1 MTTSSLV
8 RHSERSLAAGVALVC
23 TLTTLVAQTY
33 DNTVLAGTPGQSGF
47 RDGRGSEARL
57 LYSSSGT
64 LDGSGNLYVAE
75 AGAIRRIT
83 PAGDVTTVAGD
94 GTGGYGYLDDQGRNA
109 RFTEYQFPIAADAAG
124 NVYAVDRNSHTL
136 RRITPGGEVTT
147 LAGLAGARGY
157 VDGRGAA
164 ARFSEPA
171 GIAVDRDGRIYVS
184 DSRNRVIRRITPSGD
199 VTTFAGQIDPVTQTG
214 AFASPAGL
222 AFDGRGVL
230 YVEDTGRFNT
240 LSAISPE
247 GRVTVTRWGQ
257 FGDYYAEESRSL
269 SFKVDRNGNLLVHR
283 ENQQWIT
290 RLTPEGVETSQLHP
304 AAPPPTGQRAGD
316 LGLLAVDP
324 AGAVYLYDQFAIR
337 KHTPVAAPAD
347 IPAWSDV
354 TLTAEYALSGV
365 TYGNGLYVL
374 AGSEDFWPSDSAPNV
389 YTSPDGITWTRRHA
403 PAHGAA
409 FPPRFAGGRFFVAV
423 RASVRDSASAREAAG
438 DTVILS
444 SSDGVNWSSSG
455 FITRGNVPVD
465 APVDFAYGNGTFVAV
480 SDTRTN
486 AYPVIF
492 TSNDG
497 VSWIPRSIDGAAGPA
512 PTASITF
519 FRGHFYLAAWSG
531 QLLRS
536 VDGIEWT
543 RVATS
548 PAGPRYL
555 SASADAM
562 VVVAFDGTSPQLWLS
577 SDGESFTTVAP
588 DAGRIFGPIQFLD
601 GTFVTAEPEFG
612 AGPAATS
619 IAIRASHDGRT
630 WTTVAR
636 VATKDGWNLDVA
648 PGGGSYVVTAGL
660 KVYTGATEL
669 TPGGIPARRG
679 HLRNIS
685 IRARAGPGAD
695 ALIAGVTL
703 ADASVGGTTNL
714 LVRGVAP
721 ALAQFGVTDTLADPQ
736 LRWMNQSTVL
746 TANNDWNGDAAI
758 VSAASVAGAF
768 ALPTGSKDAA
778 LLLSDVRPGSYT
790 VHVTGHDDRTG
801 VALAEVYA
809 LPVNDPTS
817 APRFRNFSA
826 RAPVGTGSELLVA
839 GFEVHGGET
848 QLLIRALG
856 PALEPFGI
864 PGFLG
869 NPQLALYRGATR
881 VAANDNWNFTTIPNS
896 TLSRVG
902 AVALQSGSTDAALIT
917 TLPPGTYTVQVSGV
931 DGVTGVALFEVFVL
945 R

>member
-1 MTTSSLV
+1 MFSLA
-8 RHSERSLAAGVALVC
+8 RSAERSLAAGIAFVC
-23 TLTTLVAQTY
+23 TLAALSAQTY
-33 DNTVLAGTPGQSGF
+33 DNTVLAGSPGQSGF

-94 GTGGYGYLDDQGRNA
+94 GNGGYGYRDDQGRSA

-124 NVYAVDRNSHTL
+124 NVYAVDRNSHTI
-136 RRITPGGEVTT
+136 RRITSGGIVTT

-184 DSRNRVIRRITPSGD
+184 DSRNRVIRRITPAGD

-214 AFASPAGL
+214 TFASPAGL

-247 GRVTVTRWGQ
+247 GRVAATRWGQ
-257 FGDYYAEESRSL
+257 FGDYYAEESGSL
-269 SFKVDRNGNLLVHR
+269 SFKIDRDGNLLVHR
-283 ENQQWIT
+283 ENQSWIT
-290 RLTPEGVETSQLHP
+290 RLTPDGVETSQLHP
-304 AAPPPTGQRAGD
+304 TAPAPTGRPPGD

-324 AGAVYLYDQFAIR
+324 AGAVYLYDHFAIR
-337 KHTPVAAPAD
+337 KRTPVAAPVD
-347 IPAWSDV
+347 IPIWSEV
-354 TLTAEYALSGV
+354 TLTADYGLSGV
-365 TYGNGLYVL
+365 TYGNGIYVL
-374 AGSEDFWPSDSAPNV
+374 AGSDDFYPTDFPPLV
-389 YTSPDGITWTRRHA
+389 YTSPDGITWTRRSA
-403 PAHGAA
+403 PAVGAA
-409 FPPRFAGGRFFVAV
+409 FPPRFVGGRFFVAV
-423 RASVRDSASAREAAG
+423 RGSLSSGNTMLQASG

-444 SSDGVNWSSSG
+444 SADGVNWISSG
-455 FITRGNVPVD
+455 YIYRGTSPVD
-465 APVDFAYGNGTFVAV
+465 APVAFAHGNDTFVAV
-480 SDTRTN
+480 SNTN
-486 AYPVIF
+486 VDGSTAIL
-492 TSNDG
+492 TSTDG
-497 VSWIPRSIDGAAGPA
+497 VRWIPRNIDGGVGRAPA
-512 PTASITF
+512 ASITF
-519 FRGHFYLAAWSG
+519 FKGHFYLAAWSG

-555 SASADAM
+555 AASADAM

-577 SDGESFTTVAP
+577 SDGESFTPIVP
-588 DAGRIFGPIQFLD
+588 DAGRISGRIQFLD
-601 GTFVTAEPEFG
+601 GTFVTAEPEPG

-619 IAIRASHDGRT
+619 IAIRASHDGRA

-636 VATKDGWNLDVA
+636 VATKDAWNLDVA
-648 PGGGSYVVTAGL
+648 PGGGRYVVTAGL
-660 KVYTGATEL
+660 KVYSGATEL
-669 TPGGIPARRG
+669 APGGIPARRG
-679 HLRNIS
+679 QLRNIS
-685 IRARAGPGAD
+685 IRARAGPGAG

-703 ADASVGGTTNL
+703 ADAAAGGTATL

-721 ALAQFGVTDTLADPQ
+721 ALAQFGVTGTLEDPQ
-736 LRWMNQSTVL
+736 LRWMSQSTVL
-746 TANNDWNGDAAI
+746 AANNDWNGDAGVA
-758 VSAASVAGAF
+758 SAASRAGAF

-778 LLLSDVRPGSYT
+778 LLLSDVRSGSYT
-790 VHVTGHDDRTG
+790 LHVTGHDDRNG

-809 LPVNDPTS
+809 LPVNDPAS
-817 APRFRNFSA
+817 APRLTNFSA

-848 QLLIRALG
+848 PLLIRALG

-864 PGFLG
+864 PSFLG
-869 NPQLALYRGATR
+869 NPQLAVYRGSTR
-881 VAANDNWNFTTIPNS
+881 VAANDNWNFTTLPNS

-902 AVALQSGSTDAALIT
+902 AFALQSGSTDAALIT

-931 DGVTGVALFEVFVL
+931 DGVTGVALVEVFVL
-945 R
+945 P